1 MPENA
6 ALLTTL
12 ILERPLCAEC
22 IASKGGFTALD
33 IEQGF
38 NSVRGVLKLVET
50 LDRCRACGELREVF
64 SLARRGPE

>member
-6 ALLTTL
+6 ALLTAL

-22 IASKGGFTALD
+22 IASKSGLTASRID
-33 IEQGF
+33 QGF
-38 NSVRGVLKLVET
+38 SSIRRALLLVEA

-64 SLARRGPE
+64 SLARRE